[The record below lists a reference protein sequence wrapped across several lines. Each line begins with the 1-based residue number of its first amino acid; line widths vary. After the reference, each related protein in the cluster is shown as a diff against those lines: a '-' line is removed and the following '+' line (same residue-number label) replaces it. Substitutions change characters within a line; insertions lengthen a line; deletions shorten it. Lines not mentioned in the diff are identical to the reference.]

1 VILGEGGVIADI
13 GCSRLWRLRY
23 YASIWSHRRY
33 EETVIIYR
41 FWYLF
46 VGWVK
51 YARDSR
57 IYTSVVV
64 L

>member
-1 VILGEGGVIADI
+1 LLTLGAAACGAYDIMPTFDHIAVT
-13 GCSRLWRLRY
+13 RV
-23 YASIWSHRRY
+23 
-33 EETVIIYR
+33 TVIIYR

-46 VGWVK
+46 VGWVE
-51 YARDSR
+51 YARGSR

>member
-1 VILGEGGVIADI
+1 MPTFDHIAVT
-13 GCSRLWRLRY
+13 RVTRV
-23 YASIWSHRRY
+23 
-33 EETVIIYR
+33 TVIIYR

-46 VGWVK
+46 VGWVE
-51 YARDSR
+51 YARGSR